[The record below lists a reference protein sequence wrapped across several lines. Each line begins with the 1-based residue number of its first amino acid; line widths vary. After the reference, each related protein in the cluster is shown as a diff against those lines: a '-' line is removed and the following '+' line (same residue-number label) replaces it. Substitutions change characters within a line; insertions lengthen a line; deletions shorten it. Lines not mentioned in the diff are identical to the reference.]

1 VATFSDLTLS
11 QPSTGYTLNAVVS
24 GLPLVVSNP
33 FNVLPAGALVTWT
46 GAVNTDW
53 FDPGNWSPSGVP
65 LATDNVRILPAANLP
80 VLTTNVT
87 VQDLTVD
94 PAATLSAGGWALTAT
109 GNVDATG
116 FVLEPGTVVLSGS
129 GTTVQGYLPSL
140 QVLGSVTVVNN
151 LTVTVD
157 LDVVGSGSFD
167 LGTSSFV
174 QVNGSFSTSGTAT
187 IQMNNGS
194 ALFVNGSATFDGGS
208 ESGKLTDGTLELLG
222 SFSQSGDPASFDAG
236 PAFFTVFFRTGTQ
249 TVNFANPGIAAG
261 TSHFGGIDVLNTGGG
276 VSLSSPAFASGALFA
291 TPSGQGLFNLI
302 SGNGHRLTTKGIF
315 VDSLTIDNMPLVVD
329 SSSTQFIGLFDH
341 VVFRNFD
348 PSAIQLDIT
357 GTTGTYVFN
366 NLQFLGSPPTPGFH
380 LRANDPVVGNG
391 AFTITLVAPTPTVS
405 GARFTTTGDAV
416 INWP

>member
-1 VATFSDLTLS
+1 
-11 QPSTGYTLNAVVS
+11 
-24 GLPLVVSNP
+24 
-33 FNVLPAGALVTWT
+33 
-46 GAVNTDW
+46 
-53 FDPGNWSPSGVP
+53 
-65 LATDNVRILPAANLP
+65 
-80 VLTTNVT
+80 

-94 PAATLSAGGWALTAT
+94 PAATLSLNGFALTAT
-109 GNVDATG
+109 RNVDATG

-222 SFSQSGDPASFDAG
+222 NFSQSRDTESFDAG
-236 PAFFTVFFRTGTQ
+236 HALFTVLLGTGTQ
-249 TVNFANPGIAAG
+249 CVNFAYDGLAAG
-261 TSHFGGIDVLNTGGG
+261 TSHFGGIDVLNAGGG
-276 VSLSSPAFASGALFA
+276 VSLCSPAFASGALFA

-302 SGNGHRLTTKGIF
+302 SGNGHTLTTKGIF

-329 SSSTQFIGLFDH
+329 SSATQFIGLFDH
-341 VVFRNFD
+341 VTFRNFSD
-348 PSAIQLDIT
+348 PAAIQLDVT

-366 NLQFLGSPPTPGFH
+366 NLQFLGTPPNPGYH

-391 AFTITLVAPTPTVS
+391 QFTITLVAPSPSAST
-405 GARFTTTGDAV
+405 AQRTTTGEAV